1 MQKDVEDTFG
11 YYKQMSTFWSDM
23 ISMMSSKPASM
34 IAVGP
39 LRNMATNLKK
49 ITSELTEA
57 NQEIIDF
64 NNNLL
69 DYYGKLSET
78 WIEAQKK
85 VSSKM
90 ANVPQDGESLE
101 AYKRVWID
109 MFENNFTQLFDSKE
123 FSKNYNNLVSKE
135 LDLMKRWNTIM
146 DIMLKASNLPTKEEI
161 EEIYREMHSL
171 KQRITK
177 LESGNKKI
185 RNRKD
190 VK

>member
-1 MQKDVEDTFG
+1 MQKDIEDTFG
-11 YYKQMSTFWSDM
+11 YYKQMSTFWTDM

-34 IAVGP
+34 MAVGP
-39 LRNMATNLKK
+39 LRNMTTNLKK
-49 ITSELTEA
+49 ITSELTDA

-69 DYYGKLSET
+69 EYYGNLSET
-78 WIEAQKK
+78 WIDAQKK
-85 VSSKM
+85 VTSKM
-90 ANVPQDGESLE
+90 GDVPQDEESIE

-161 EEIYREMHSL
+161 EEIYKEMHSL

-177 LESGNKKI
+177 LESGSKKT
-185 RNRKD
+185 RDRKD
-190 VK
+190 AK

>member
-1 MQKDVEDTFG
+1 MQKDFEDTFG

-34 IAVGP
+34 MAVGP

-90 ANVPQDGESLE
+90 ANVPQDGERLE

-161 EEIYREMHSL
+161 EEIYKEMHSL

>member
-34 IAVGP
+34 MAVGP

-49 ITSELTEA
+49 ITSELTGA

-161 EEIYREMHSL
+161 EEIYKEMHSL
-171 KQRITK
+171 KQRLTK
-177 LESGNKKI
+177 LDSGNKKI

>member
-1 MQKDVEDTFG
+1 MQKDFEDTFG

-34 IAVGP
+34 MAVGP

-161 EEIYREMHSL
+161 EEIYKEMHSL

-177 LESGNKKI
+177 LESGSKKT
-185 RNRKD
+185 RDRKD
-190 VK
+190 AK

>member
-1 MQKDVEDTFG
+1 MQKDFEDTFG

-34 IAVGP
+34 MAVGP

-146 DIMLKASNLPTKEEI
+146 DIMLKASNLPPKEEI

>member
-34 IAVGP
+34 MAVGP

-78 WIEAQKK
+78 WIDAQKK

-161 EEIYREMHSL
+161 EEIYKEMHSL

>member
-34 IAVGP
+34 MAVGP

-78 WIEAQKK
+78 WIDAQKK

-135 LDLMKRWNTIM
+135 LDHMKRWNSIM

>member
-1 MQKDVEDTFG
+1 MQKDFEDTFG

-49 ITSELTEA
+49 ITSELTGA

>member
-34 IAVGP
+34 MAVGP

-49 ITSELTEA
+49 ITSELTGA

-161 EEIYREMHSL
+161 EEIYKEMHSL

>member
-1 MQKDVEDTFG
+1 MQKDGDDAFG
-11 YYKQMSTFWSDM
+11 YYKQMSTFWTDM

-34 IAVGP
+34 MAVGP
-39 LRNMATNLKK
+39 LRNMTTNLKK
-49 ITSELTEA
+49 ITSELTDA

-64 NNNLL
+64 NNSLL
-69 DYYGKLSET
+69 EYYGNLSET
-78 WIEAQKK
+78 WIDAQKK
-85 VSSKM
+85 VTSKM
-90 ANVPQDGESLE
+90 GDVPQDEESIE

-161 EEIYREMHSL
+161 EEIYKEMHSL

-177 LESGNKKI
+177 LESGSKKT
-185 RNRKD
+185 RDRKD
-190 VK
+190 AK

>member
-34 IAVGP
+34 MAVGP

-135 LDLMKRWNTIM
+135 LDIMKRWNTIM

-161 EEIYREMHSL
+161 EEIYKEMHSL

>member
-1 MQKDVEDTFG
+1 MQKDFEDTFG

-34 IAVGP
+34 MAVGP

-135 LDLMKRWNTIM
+135 LDLMKRWNAIM

-161 EEIYREMHSL
+161 EEIYKEMHSL

>member
-1 MQKDVEDTFG
+1 MGD
-11 YYKQMSTFWSDM
+11 
-23 ISMMSSKPASM
+23 
-34 IAVGP
+34 
-39 LRNMATNLKK
+39 
-49 ITSELTEA
+49 
-57 NQEIIDF
+57 
-64 NNNLL
+64 
-69 DYYGKLSET
+69 
-78 WIEAQKK
+78 
-85 VSSKM
+85 
-90 ANVPQDGESLE
+90 VPQDEESIE

-161 EEIYREMHSL
+161 EEIYKEMHSL

-177 LESGNKKI
+177 LESGSKKT
-185 RNRKD
+185 RDRKD

>member
-34 IAVGP
+34 MAVGP

-135 LDLMKRWNTIM
+135 LDLMKRWNAIM

-161 EEIYREMHSL
+161 EEIYKEMHSL

>member
-34 IAVGP
+34 MAVGP

-78 WIEAQKK
+78 WIDAQKK

>member
-49 ITSELTEA
+49 ITSELTGA